1 MGPTQPDRNAADGRH
16 FGQFPAQN
24 PLIAP
29 VFPATGTFMSDIALS
44 ADSAARSPLAT
55 EVARRRTFAIISH
68 PDAGKTTLTE
78 KLLLFGGAINLA
90 GQVKA
95 KGERR
100 NTRSDWMKIERDRGI
115 SVVTSVMT
123 FEFQGH
129 VFNLLD
135 TPGHEDFSEDTYR
148 TLTAVDSAVMVI
160 DAAKGIEARTLKL
173 IEVCRLRDIP
183 IITFVNKMDR
193 ESRDVFDLLDEIEK
207 TLALDTTPINWPVGR
222 GRDFMGTYDIETG
235 GIRLL
240 EGGGAKTGAAE
251 KIKIADLAGRNPNL
265 DASEV
270 ADELELVKEASKPFD
285 LQSFRE
291 GHMTPVYFGS
301 ALRNFGVGDLLEGLG
316 RFAPSPR
323 AQESNLRKVEADE
336 PRMSAFVFKIQA
348 NMDPNHRDRIAF
360 ARLCSGKLTR
370 GMKAKL
376 VRTGKNMSLS
386 SPQFFFAQDRAIAD
400 EAYAGDVVG
409 IPNHGTLRIGDTLT
423 DGEDITFIGVPSFAP
438 EIVRR
443 VRLGD
448 AMKAKKLKEAL
459 QQMSE
464 EGVVQVFRPRDGAP
478 ALVGVVGPLQLDV
491 LKARLDAEYQLPVSF
506 EVSEFS
512 LARWISSDDK
522 KKLETFMSN
531 NNSGVAD
538 DVDGDP
544 VFLAKNDFYLNY
556 TKERAEGIVFSDIKD
571 VKKQG

>member
-1 MGPTQPDRNAADGRH
+1 
-16 FGQFPAQN
+16 
-24 PLIAP
+24 
-29 VFPATGTFMSDIALS
+29 MSDLALT
-44 ADSAARSPLAT
+44 AEKLAASPLAH

-100 NTRSDWMKIERDRGI
+100 NTRSDWMKIERERGI

-123 FEFQGH
+123 FEFGGL

-160 DAAKGIEARTLKL
+160 DAAKGIEARTRKL
-173 IEVCRLRDIP
+173 FEVCRLRDIP
-183 IITFVNKMDR
+183 IITFINKMDR
-193 ESRDVFDLLDEIEK
+193 ESRDTFELLDEIEK
-207 TLALDTTPINWPVGR
+207 TLALDTTPMTWPVGR
-222 GRDFMGTYDIETG
+222 GRDFLGTYDVVTG
-235 GIRLL
+235 GVRLL
-240 EGGGAKTGAAE
+240 EGGGAKTGATE
-251 KIKIADLAGRNPNL
+251 QIDIADLGKRNEHL
-265 DASEV
+265 DVSQVQE
-270 ADELELVKEASKPFD
+270 ELELVSEACKPFD
-285 LQSFRE
+285 LDAFRE
-291 GHMTPVYFGS
+291 GHLTPVYFGS

-316 RFAPSPR
+316 KFAPAPR
-323 AQESNLRKVEADE
+323 AQDSNLRKVEAAE

-386 SPQFFFAQDRAIAD
+386 SPQFFFAQDRSVAD
-400 EAYAGDVVG
+400 EAFAGDVVG

-423 DGEDITFIGVPSFAP
+423 EGEELTFVGVPSFAP

-443 VRLGD
+443 VRLTD

-491 LKARLDAEYQLPVSF
+491 LKARLDAEYSLPVEF
-506 EVSEFS
+506 EVSEFQ
-512 LARWISSDDK
+512 LARWISSDDR
-522 KKLETFMSN
+522 KKLEAFIAAN
-531 NNSGVAD
+531 GSGIAD

-544 VFLAKNDFYLNY
+544 VFMAKNEFYLGY
-556 TKERAEGIVFSDIKD
+556 TKERAEGIEFSAVKD
-571 VKKQG
+571 VKKK

>member
-1 MGPTQPDRNAADGRH
+1 
-16 FGQFPAQN
+16 
-24 PLIAP
+24 
-29 VFPATGTFMSDIALS
+29 MSDIATITAES
-44 ADSAARSPLAT
+44 PARSPLAA

-100 NTRSDWMKIERDRGI
+100 NTRSDWMKIERERGI

-123 FEFQGH
+123 FEFEGL

-160 DAAKGIEARTLKL
+160 DAAKGIEARTRKL
-173 IEVCRLRDIP
+173 FEVCRLRDIP
-183 IITFVNKMDR
+183 IITFINKMDR
-193 ESRDVFDLLDEIEK
+193 ESRDVFELLDEIEK
-207 TLALDTTPINWPVGR
+207 TLALDTTPMTWPVGR
-222 GRDFMGTYDIETG
+222 GRDFLGTYDVVNG
-235 GIRLL
+235 GVRLL
-240 EGGGAKTGAAE
+240 EGGGAKTGAALE
-251 KIKIADLAGRNPNL
+251 IEIEELAKLNANL
-265 DASEV
+265 DVTAV
-270 ADELELVKEASKPFD
+270 KDELELVTEASKPFALD
-285 LQSFRE
+285 AFRE
-291 GHMTPVYFGS
+291 GHLTPVYFGS

-316 RFAPSPR
+316 KFAPEPR
-323 AQESNLRKVEADE
+323 AQDSDQRKVEATD

-360 ARLCSGKLTR
+360 ARLCSGKLSR

-376 VRTGKNMSLS
+376 VRTGKSMPLS
-386 SPQFFFAQDRAIAD
+386 SPQFFFAQDRSVAD
-400 EAYAGDVVG
+400 EAFAGDVVG

-423 DGEDITFIGVPSFAP
+423 EGEDFNFVGVPSFAP

-443 VRLGD
+443 VRLTD

-478 ALVGVVGPLQLDV
+478 ALVGVVGALQLDV
-491 LKARLDAEYQLPVSF
+491 LKARLEAEYSLPVEF
-506 EVSEFS
+506 EVSEFQ
-512 LARWISSDDK
+512 LARWVSSEDR
-522 KKLETFMSN
+522 KKLDTFIAANTS
-531 NNSGVAD
+531 SIAD

-544 VFLAKNDFYLNY
+544 VYLARNEFYLGY
-556 TKERAEGIVFSDIKD
+556 TKERAEGIEFTNVKD
-571 VKKQG
+571 VKKKG

>member
-1 MGPTQPDRNAADGRH
+1 
-16 FGQFPAQN
+16 
-24 PLIAP
+24 
-29 VFPATGTFMSDIALS
+29 MSDIALATES
-44 ADSAARSPLAT
+44 PARSPLAA

-100 NTRSDWMKIERDRGI
+100 NTRSDWMKIERERGI

-123 FEFQGH
+123 FEFEGL

-160 DAAKGIEARTLKL
+160 DAAKGIEARTRKL
-173 IEVCRLRDIP
+173 FEVCRLRDIP
-183 IITFVNKMDR
+183 IITFINKMDR
-193 ESRDVFDLLDEIEK
+193 ESRDTFELLDEIEK
-207 TLALDTTPINWPVGR
+207 TLALDTTPMTWPVGR
-222 GRDFMGTYDIETG
+222 GRDFIGTYDVING
-235 GIRLL
+235 GVRLL
-240 EGGGAKTGAAE
+240 EGGGAKTGAAQQIE
-251 KIKIADLAGRNPNL
+251 IADLAKINPNL
-265 DASEV
+265 DV
-270 ADELELVKEASKPFD
+270 AAVKDELELVTEASKPFE
-285 LQSFRE
+285 LAAFRE
-291 GHMTPVYFGS
+291 GHLTPVYFGS

-316 RFAPSPR
+316 KFAPEPR
-323 AQESNLRKVEADE
+323 AQESNQRKVEATD

-360 ARLCSGKLTR
+360 ARLCSGKLSR

-376 VRTGKNMSLS
+376 VRTGKSMPLS
-386 SPQFFFAQDRAIAD
+386 SPQFFFAQDRSVAD

-423 DGEDITFIGVPSFAP
+423 EGEDFTFVGVPSFAP

-443 VRLGD
+443 VRLTD

-478 ALVGVVGPLQLDV
+478 ALVGVVGALQLDV
-491 LKARLDAEYQLPVSF
+491 LKARLEAEYALPVEF
-506 EVSEFS
+506 EVSEFQ
-512 LARWISSDDK
+512 LARWISCDDR
-522 KKLETFMSN
+522 KKLDTFIAANTS
-531 NNSGVAD
+531 SIAD

-544 VFLAKNDFYLNY
+544 VYLARNEFYLGY
-556 TKERAEGIVFSDIKD
+556 TRERAEGIEFASVKD
-571 VKKQG
+571 VKKKG

>member
-1 MGPTQPDRNAADGRH
+1 
-16 FGQFPAQN
+16 
-24 PLIAP
+24 
-29 VFPATGTFMSDIALS
+29 MSDIAIS
-44 ADSAARSPLAT
+44 ADSPARSSLAT

-100 NTRSDWMKIERDRGI
+100 NTRSDWMKIERERGI

-123 FEFQGH
+123 FEFEGL

-160 DAAKGIEARTLKL
+160 DAAKGIEARTRKL
-173 IEVCRLRDIP
+173 FEVCRLRDIP
-183 IITFVNKMDR
+183 IITFINKMDR
-193 ESRDVFDLLDEIEK
+193 ESRDVFELLDEIEK
-207 TLALDTTPINWPVGR
+207 TLALDTTPMTWPVGR
-222 GRDFMGTYDIETG
+222 GRDFLGTYDVVNG
-235 GIRLL
+235 GVRLL
-240 EGGGAKTGAAE
+240 EGGGAKTGAAQQ
-251 KIKIADLAGRNPNL
+251 IDIAELAKLNANL
-265 DASEV
+265 DVSTV
-270 ADELELVKEASKPFD
+270 KDELELVTEASKPFE
-285 LQSFRE
+285 LGAFRE
-291 GHMTPVYFGS
+291 GHLTPVYFGS

-316 RFAPSPR
+316 KFAPEPR
-323 AQESNLRKVEADE
+323 AQESDQRKVEATD

-360 ARLCSGKLTR
+360 ARLCSGKLSR

-376 VRTGKNMSLS
+376 VRTGKSMPLS
-386 SPQFFFAQDRAIAD
+386 SPQFFFAQDRSVAD
-400 EAYAGDVVG
+400 EAFAGDVVG

-423 DGEDITFIGVPSFAP
+423 EGEDFTFVGVPSFAP

-443 VRLGD
+443 VRLTD

-478 ALVGVVGPLQLDV
+478 ALVGVVGALQLDV
-491 LKARLDAEYQLPVSF
+491 LKARLEAEYALPVEF
-506 EVSEFS
+506 EVSEFQ
-512 LARWISSDDK
+512 LARWVSSDDR
-522 KKLETFMSN
+522 KKLDTFIAANTS
-531 NNSGVAD
+531 SIAD

-544 VFLAKNDFYLNY
+544 VYLARNEFYLGY
-556 TKERAEGIVFSDIKD
+556 TKERAEGIEFTNVKD
-571 VKKQG
+571 VKKKG